1 MSKEPVILV
10 PNNNFHRIYKSCKEA
25 IPRIEERTFLALD
38 PGETTGYAN
47 WDGSSIL
54 LRQWDTK
61 DRAAGFRLLDDD
73 LRRQGDVMHLR
84 MEDYR
89 VYSFKADQHHFT
101 ELHTA
106 KLIGAF
112 EVAALLNGVPIS
124 MMMAQQAKA
133 FWTDEKLKLVGLYEP
148 GMKHARDALRH
159 LLYLIC
165 FGKKGG

>member
-1 MSKEPVILV
+1 MSKGPTILK
-10 PNNNFHRIYKSCKEA
+10 PNENFHRIYRSCKGA
-25 IPRIEERTFLALD
+25 IPSIHLKTLTALD

-47 WDGSSIL
+47 WDGETIKL
-54 LRQWDTK
+54 QQWDTK
-61 DRAAGFRLLDDD
+61 DRRQGFRLLDND
-73 LRRQGDVMHLR
+73 LVGQGDVWHLR

-112 EVAALLNGVPIS
+112 EAAALLSGVPVS
-124 MMMAQQAKA
+124 MMMAQQAKQ
-133 FWTDEKLKLVGLYEP
+133 FVTDEKLKLMGLYEP

-159 LLYLIC
+159 LLYLIF
-165 FGKKGG
+165 FGTKDG